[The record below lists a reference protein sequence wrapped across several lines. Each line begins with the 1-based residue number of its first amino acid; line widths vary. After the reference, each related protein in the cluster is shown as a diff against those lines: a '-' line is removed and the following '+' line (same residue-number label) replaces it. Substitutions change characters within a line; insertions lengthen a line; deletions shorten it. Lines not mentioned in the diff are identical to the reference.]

1 MATQSTLEPK
11 SATKGADAY
20 RDPSWWYDIRGFFIL
35 MGSYQ
40 VMIWTHLR
48 FFTKNLG
55 QRHLEAAIGSG
66 TFLGLTLLTQRIKG
80 GNLPEEIIGVD
91 YAERMLAG
99 AKKLFRGSK
108 RIKLIQADLS
118 HIEFP
123 DAHFDSV
130 NIAHSFHAFP
140 SPQKVLTELHR
151 VMKPQA
157 KLYVDVL
164 VHPRGSVLRK
174 SAANR
179 INRFCLRKG
188 ILARLCDVDETKA
201 QFEACQFDVVE
212 GYIVGNTYHLVA
224 QKSHS

>member
-1 MATQSTLEPK
+1 MPTQPTLEPK
-11 SATKGADAY
+11 STTKGSDAY
-20 RDPSWWYDIRGFFIL
+20 RDPSWWYDLRGFFIL

-40 VMIWTHLR
+40 VMIWTHLN
-48 FFTKNLG
+48 FFAKNLG

-66 TFLGLTLLTQRIKG
+66 TFMGLTLLTQRVKG
-80 GNLPEEIIGVD
+80 GKLPEEVIGID

-108 RIKLIQADLS
+108 RVKLVQADLS
-118 HIEFP
+118 QIEYP
-123 DAHFDSV
+123 DAYFDSV

-140 SPQKVLTELHR
+140 NPEKVLIELHR

-164 VHPRGSVLRK
+164 VHPRGNVLK
-174 SAANR
+174 KKLANW
-179 INRFCLRKG
+179 INRYALRKG
-188 ILARLCDVDETKA
+188 ILARLCDVDATKA
-201 QFEACQFDVVE
+201 QFEACKFDVVE
-212 GYIVGNTYHLVA
+212 GYIVGNTYHLIA